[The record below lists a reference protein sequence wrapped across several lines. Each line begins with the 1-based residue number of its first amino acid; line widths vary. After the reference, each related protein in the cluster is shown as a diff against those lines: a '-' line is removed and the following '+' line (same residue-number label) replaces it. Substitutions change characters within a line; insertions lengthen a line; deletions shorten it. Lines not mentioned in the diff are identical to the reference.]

1 MGAFVISYIVGSIIA
16 IPFLAY
22 HLLRTRRDLNG
33 LRAELVVR
41 GLIAPGSGRAHAT
54 LAAPDDDMRPLARG
68 LDSAP
73 AADDAR
79 RGEQSSIRST
89 VNDGQ

>member
-1 MGAFVISYIVGSIIA
+1 MGALVISYIVGSIVA

-33 LRAELVVR
+33 LRAELVAR
-41 GLIAPGSGRAHAT
+41 GLIAPGRERSHAT
-54 LAAPDDDMRPLARG
+54 LAAPPDDVRPLARG
-68 LDSAP
+68 LEPAP

-79 RGEQSSIRST
+79 
-89 VNDGQ
+89 